1 MNSIYKREPIQACV
15 LGNNGC
21 RQGYIIKYF
30 RIPRFSLEIEHAKSE
45 NRYAKLMTGLQ
56 KVKLL
61 ILDYIGLKS
70 YSLDESRDILEIA
83 EIRHSQGS
91 TILAGQIPHTK

>member
-70 YSLDESRDILEIA
+70 YSLDESRDILEID
-83 EIRHSQGS
+83 EIRHSQDS

>member
-1 MNSIYKREPIQACV
+1 M
-15 LGNNGC
+15 
-21 RQGYIIKYF
+21 
-30 RIPRFSLEIEHAKSE
+30 EIEHAKSE

-61 ILDYIGLKS
+61 ILDYIDLKS

>member
-1 MNSIYKREPIQACV
+1 
-15 LGNNGC
+15 
-21 RQGYIIKYF
+21 
-30 RIPRFSLEIEHAKSE
+30 
-45 NRYAKLMTGLQ
+45 MTGLQ

-61 ILDYIGLKS
+61 ILDYIDLKS

-83 EIRHSQGS
+83 EIRYSQGP